1 MVTFFSDLDNTLIFS
16 HRKKIDEDKN
26 VAEYLNNAEQ
36 SYILKE
42 LAELLQDKEISLV
55 PVTTRS
61 IEQYQRVF
69 ILPAITKSNHAL
81 VCNGGVLLV
90 DGEVD
95 EEWLKESIE
104 LSKNEVSE
112 VNRLLEQIRQD
123 GKAKKINTLQNFMF
137 YFTCDDVDE
146 YCSKLKS
153 EANLSEVF
161 IGRDSRK
168 IYIIASSINKGASV
182 LRYIR
187 RFGIE
192 HFFTAGDSEFDVSM
206 LNLESRAIASS
217 ALYGL
222 IRNKEVCYSNCDYL
236 FQDIS
241 IILKSF
247 MIERQT

>member
-16 HRKKIDEDKN
+16 RRKKIDEDKI
-26 VAEYLNNAEQ
+26 VAEYLNSAEQ
-36 SYILKE
+36 SYMLTE
-42 LAELLQDKEISLV
+42 LAELLRDKKISLV

-61 IEQYQRVF
+61 IEQFQRVF
-69 ILPAITKSNHAL
+69 IIPEITKSNHAL
-81 VCNGGVLLV
+81 VCNGGILLV

-112 VNRLLEQIRQD
+112 VDRILEQVRQD
-123 GKAKKINTLQNFMF
+123 GKAKKINALQNFMF

-153 EANLSEVF
+153 EANLSKVF
-161 IGRDSRK
+161 IGKDARK
-168 IYIIASSINKGASV
+168 IYIVASSINKGASV

-187 RFGIE
+187 RFEIDR
-192 HFFTAGDSEFDVSM
+192 FFTAGDSEFDVSM
-206 LNLESRAIASS
+206 LNLDSRAIASS
-217 ALYGL
+217 ALFGL
-222 IRNKEVCYSNCDYL
+222 IQNKEVYYSKCDYL

-241 IILKSF
+241 KIINTF
-247 MIERQT
+247 MIERKK